1 MLKLLLLRPKAK
13 DKQNLEQHL
22 MKFLLSMLLVFEIL
36 SFLGVFKS
44 SYGICLLFERW
55 QAPFAGFEVQ
65 Q

>member
-1 MLKLLLLRPKAK
+1 
-13 DKQNLEQHL
+13 
-22 MKFLLSMLLVFEIL
+22 VFEIL